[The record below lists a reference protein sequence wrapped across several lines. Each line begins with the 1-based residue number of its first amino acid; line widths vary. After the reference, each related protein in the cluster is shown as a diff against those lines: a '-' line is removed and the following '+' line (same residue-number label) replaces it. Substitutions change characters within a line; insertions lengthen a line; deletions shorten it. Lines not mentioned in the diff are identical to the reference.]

1 MFSIDFFTSLPRFC
15 ALPYNHRIETLSL
28 MMGRMRRMEDEKI
41 FLSDEELRKKLQKET
56 EHYRKR
62 FERWSKIH
70 AKLPW

>member
-15 ALPYNHRIETLSL
+15 ALNRTHRIETLSL
-28 MMGRMRRMEDEKI
+28 MMGRLRRMEDEK
-41 FLSDEELRKKLQKET
+41 LYLNDEDLRKKLQDET
-56 EHYRKR
+56 NTYRKR